1 MLDLRPVGYIIGLLI
16 AALGAAQLVPMAV
29 ELAEGTP
36 HWAPFFECALVT
48 MLSGGLIAM
57 ATANGTG
64 EGMTVQQSFVLTTG
78 TWVILPLFGA
88 LPLMVGAPGASLTD
102 AYFEAMSGLTT
113 TGSTVF
119 QGLDA
124 LPMGTNL
131 WRAMLNWL
139 GGLGIV
145 IVAMIFLPV
154 MRVGG
159 MQFFRSEGFDT
170 GGKVM
175 PSAIDIAVA
184 LLRIYLVLTFVA
196 ALTFRGFGLSAEDA
210 VVHALSAVS
219 TGGFSNRDAS
229 FSGFGPGAEAAAVVF
244 MVLSSLPF
252 LLYIHL
258 MRGQPGPLWHDV
270 QVRAY
275 LRWMGYAIGVVWLW
289 RVWDGG
295 EPAVHALRETA
306 FNIVSVFSGT
316 GLTTAD
322 ISKWG
327 SFPLV
332 VAVLVG
338 LIGGC
343 TSSTGCSIKVFRF
356 LILFRAIGAQI
367 RRIHAPHS
375 MQSVRLGGRA
385 VEDDVLNSVILFFT
399 IFILSLGLLILAMS
413 MTGLHIRTA
422 ITASWTA
429 IANVG
434 SVFGPEV
441 APSGALGGLPL
452 TAKWLMIFG
461 MLLGRLELI
470 AVFVL
475 LLPRFWRG

>member
-1 MLDLRPVGYIIGLLI
+1 MDLRPVGYIIGLLI

-29 ELAEGTP
+29 ELADGTP
-36 HWAPFFECALVT
+36 HWAAFFECALIT
-48 MLSGGLIAM
+48 MLIGGLLAM
-57 ATANGTG
+57 ATANGLG
-64 EGMTVQQSFVLTTG
+64 QGMTVQQSFVLTTG

-88 LPLMVGAPGASLTD
+88 LPLMVGPPGASLTD

-119 QGLDA
+119 QGLDD
-124 LPMGTNL
+124 LPLGINL

-170 GGKVM
+170 GGKLM
-175 PSAIDIAVA
+175 PSAIDIAMA
-184 LLRIYLVLTFVA
+184 LLRIYLGLTFIAVLTFRFFGMSAQDA
-196 ALTFRGFGLSAEDA
+196 A
-210 VVHALSAVS
+210 VHALSAIS
-219 TGGFSNRDAS
+219 TGGFSSRDAS
-229 FSGFGPGAEAAAVVF
+229 FAGFGLGAEIAGVVIMIAA
-244 MVLSSLPF
+244 SIPF
-252 LLYIHL
+252 VLYIQL
-258 MRGQPGPLWHDV
+258 LRGAPLPLWRDP

-275 LRWMGYAIGVVWLW
+275 LRWMAYAIALVWGW
-289 RVWDGG
+289 RVFETGAP
-295 EPAVHALRETA
+295 PALALREVV
-306 FNIVSVFSGT
+306 FNIVSIFSGT
-316 GLTTAD
+316 GLITAD
-322 ISKWG
+322 VSAWG

-343 TSSTGCSIKVFRF
+343 TSSTGCAIKVFRL

-375 MQSVRLGGRA
+375 IQSVRYGGRA

-399 IFILSLGLLILAMS
+399 IFILSLGVLILAMA

-441 APSGALGGLPL
+441 SPSGALGGLPGS
-452 TAKWLMIFG
+452 AKWLMIFG

>member
-1 MLDLRPVGYIIGLLI
+1 MMDLRPVGYIIGLLV

-29 ELAEGTP
+29 ELSAGTP

-48 MLSGGLIAM
+48 MLTGGLMAV
-57 ATANGTG
+57 ATANGLRQ
-64 EGMTVQQSFVLTTG
+64 GMTVQQSFVLTTG
-78 TWVILPLFGA
+78 TWAILPLFGA
-88 LPLMVGAPGASLTD
+88 LPLMVGAPGSSLTD

-170 GGKVM
+170 GGKIL

-184 LLRIYLVLTFVA
+184 LLRIYLGLTAVAVLA
-196 ALTFRGFGLSAEDA
+196 FRACGLSAYDA
-210 VVHALSAVS
+210 AVHALSAIS

-229 FSGFGPGAEAAAVVF
+229 FAGLGLGAELAATLF
-244 MVLSSLPF
+244 MLAASIPF
-252 LLYIHL
+252 VLYIRL
-258 MRGQPGPLWHDV
+258 LRGEPGPLWRDI

-275 LRWMGYAIGVVWLW
+275 LRWMGYAIVLVWVW
-289 RVWDGG
+289 RVLATD
-295 EPAVHALRETA
+295 ADAALALRETV

-316 GLTTAD
+316 GLVTAD
-322 ISKWG
+322 ISAWG
-327 SFPLV
+327 SFPVV
-332 VAVLVG
+332 VAILVG

-356 LILFRAIGAQI
+356 LILFRAIGAQM
-367 RRIHAPHS
+367 RRIHSPHS
-375 MQSVRLGGRA
+375 IQSVRLGGRA
-385 VEDDVLNSVILFFT
+385 VEDDVLSSVILFFT
-399 IFILSLGLLILAMS
+399 IFILSLGVLILAMA

-434 SVFGPEV
+434 TVFGPEV
-441 APSGALGGLPL
+441 SPTGSLEGLPFS
-452 TAKWLMIFG
+452 AKWLMIFG